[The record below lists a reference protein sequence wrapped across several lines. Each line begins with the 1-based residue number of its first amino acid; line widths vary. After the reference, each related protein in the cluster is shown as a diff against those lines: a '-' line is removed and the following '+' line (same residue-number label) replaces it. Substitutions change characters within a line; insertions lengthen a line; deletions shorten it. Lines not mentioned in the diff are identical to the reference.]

1 MKIIIV
7 GCGKVG
13 YALAEELNEEKHDI
27 TVIDTNNDKWD
38 RVPSDLDVQGIEG
51 NGTSYRVQMEA
62 GIKDSDLLIAVTG
75 KDEINLLC
83 CLIAKKAGNC
93 NTIARVRN
101 PEYFDEIKYLR
112 EELGLAMAINP

>member
-1 MKIIIV
+1 M
-7 GCGKVG
+7 
-13 YALAEELNEEKHDI
+13 
-27 TVIDTNNDKWD
+27 
-38 RVPSDLDVQGIEG
+38 PSDLDVQGIEG